1 MSRLTAGML
10 EAGVI
15 PGDLDAFK
23 EEAGKIKLYFG
34 GGGGGG
40 PTQSTTY
47 QTNIP
52 EYAEPYASEVFGKAQ
67 ALTDTSQ
74 NPFPQYGGERT
85 AGFSPLQQQAFQG
98 IQRLGP
104 SALNAPA
111 AGMTGMAG
119 LGGMG
124 AGQQYQQMATDP
136 GAIAAYMSPY
146 MQNVVDYQKTQ
157 AIKDYARQLPGMQA
171 TATNVG
177 GLGGT
182 RRAIVESEAQRNLQN
197 QLAGIQAQGTQSA
210 FDTARQA
217 QQYGANLGLQGLGL
231 AGQMGAQLGQI
242 GQTAFGQDLSALQAQ
257 QQAGA
262 LQQQREQTQLDAAYQ
277 QFLAQKQYPYQQ
289 LGFMS
294 DILRGI
300 PATTSAQQL
309 YQAPATPVNQLASLG
324 LGAYGV
330 NQLFGGS
337 GKKKGGVIKK
347 YKKGGVVKASGAGLG
362 ELAIHVAMG
371 GK

>member
-40 PTQSTTY
+40 PTQSTSY

-52 EYAEPYASEVFGKAQ
+52 EYAQPYASELFGKAQ

-74 NPFPQYGGERT
+74 NPFPVYGGQRT
-85 AGFSPLQQQAFQG
+85 ADFSPLQQQAFQG
-98 IQRLGP
+98 IQGLGP

-146 MQNVVDYQKTQ
+146 MQNAVDWQKQQ
-157 AIKDYARQLPGMQA
+157 AIMDYGRQLPGQQA
-171 TATNVG
+171 AATRSGAFG
-177 GLGGT
+177 GS
-182 RRAIVESEAQRNLQN
+182 RQAIVESEAQRNLQN
-197 QLAGIQAQGTQSA
+197 QLAGIQAQGTQAA
-210 FDTARQA
+210 FDQARQA
-217 QQYGANLGLQGLGL
+217 QQYQANLGLQGLGL

-257 QQAGA
+257 QQAGM
-262 LQQQREQTQLDAAYQ
+262 QQQQQAQTQLDTAYQ
-277 QFLAQKQYPYQQ
+277 QFLAQQQYPYQQ

-294 DILRGI
+294 DILRGV

-324 LGAYGV
+324 LGAYGI
-330 NQLFGGS
+330 NQLFG
-337 GKKKGGVIKK
+337 GKKKGGVIKN

-371 GK
+371 GE